1 VTPKNGICKA
11 PWVNRKAPIKSLILL
26 TAGSLRGSSPQSA
39 AKSRKAQCFQA
50 RKAPQSHNRKV
61 HPFGGRPCV
70 PPPVGLGRSPR
81 CFGGTG
87 KAEVQGATVQRVQ
100 ASGIPYRTMSVGR
113 L

>member
-1 VTPKNGICKA
+1 MTPESGIRKA
-11 PWVNRKAPIKSLILL
+11 PGANRKAPTKPLILL

-50 RKAPQSHNRKV
+50 RKVQQSHNRKV
-61 HPFGGRPCV
+61 HPYGGRPSV

-81 CFGGTG
+81 CLGGTG
-87 KAEVQGATVQRVQ
+87 KAEFQGETAQRAQ
-100 ASGIPYRTMSVGR
+100 TYGIPYRLMSAGW